1 VKIKPG
7 ITDILWM
14 ATGAVLLL
22 AIMLVVLHFHSN
34 QSPDEQLAAKAR
46 RLDLVERMRIHLS
59 SAAEAEK
66 SAVMA
71 ITDKDSQTYADEAR
85 AATAQ
90 VEQGRKEIVELLVAG
105 GTAAEKDSLAQFV
118 KAFTEFQHIDNDLL
132 ALAVSN
138 TNLKAYSLAF
148 GPAADALNEMD
159 KALSHL
165 VADNAA
171 APDAHNIA
179 LLAFGAQTA
188 ALRIQALL
196 APHIAEE
203 NDRKMDELE
212 AQMTRHDQEVRKDLD
227 GLAPLVKPGEAHD
240 LETAVS
246 SYARFSG
253 IRTQILVLSREN
265 TNVRSLAMSLN
276 EKRKVTLSCQ
286 DALSALQQAIEA
298 EPVAGANY
306 RLPTSPR
313 QM

>member
-1 VKIKPG
+1 MKIKPG
-7 ITDILWM
+7 LTDILWM
-14 ATGAVLLL
+14 AAGAVLLL
-22 AIMLVVLHFHSN
+22 VIMLVVLHFHTS
-34 QSPDEQLAAKAR
+34 QSPDEQLASKAR
-46 RLDLVERMRIHLS
+46 RLDLVEQMRINLAA
-59 SAAEAEK
+59 SAESEK

-71 ITDKDSQTYADEAR
+71 ITDKDSQTYANEAR

-90 VEQGRKEIVELLVAG
+90 VEQGRKEMADLLGTG
-105 GTAAEKDSLAQFV
+105 GTAAEKDSLAQFA
-118 KAFTEFQHIDNDLL
+118 KSFAEFQRIDNDLL

-165 VADNAA
+165 VTDNAA
-171 APDAHNIA
+171 SSDAHNIA

-203 NDRKMDELE
+203 SDRKMDELE
-212 AQMTRHDQEVRKDLD
+212 AQMTRHDEEVRKDLD
-227 GLAPLVKPGEAHD
+227 GLAPLTKPGDAHD

-246 SYARFSG
+246 SYARFSDL
-253 IRTQILVLSREN
+253 RKQILVLSRAN
-265 TNVRSLAMSLN
+265 TNVRSLALSLN

-286 DALSALQQAIEA
+286 DALSALQQAIES

-306 RLPTSPR
+306 RIPTSPR
-313 QM
+313 QI

>member
-1 VKIKPG
+1 MKIKPG
-7 ITDILWM
+7 ISDILWM
-14 ATGAVLLL
+14 AAGAVLLL
-22 AIMLVVLHFHSN
+22 IIMLAVLHFHTK
-34 QSPDEQLAAKAR
+34 QTPDQELASKAR
-46 RLDLVERMRIHLS
+46 RLNLVEQMRFNLS

-85 AATAQ
+85 VATAQ
-90 VEQGRKEIVELLVAG
+90 VEQGRKEMGDLLATD
-105 GTAAEKDSLAQFV
+105 GTAAEKDSLAQFT
-118 KAFTEFQHIDNDLL
+118 KAFAEFQHIDNDLL

-159 KALSHL
+159 TALSHL
-165 VADNAA
+165 VTDNAA
-171 APDAHNIA
+171 SPDARNIA
-179 LLAFGAQTA
+179 MLAFGAQTA

-203 NDRKMDELE
+203 SDAKMDALE
-212 AQMTRHDQEVRKDLD
+212 AQMSKHDQEVRKDLD
-227 GLAPLVKPGEAHD
+227 GLAPLVKPDDAHN

-246 SYARFSG
+246 SYTRFSG

-265 TNVRSLAMSLN
+265 TNVRSLAISLN

-286 DALSALQQAIEA
+286 DALSALQQAIKD
-298 EPVAGANY
+298 EPIDGADY
-306 RLPTSPR
+306 HLPTSPR
-313 QM
+313 QI